1 MSDFI
6 RELEIKDAAEKDSWH
21 CWRRLFVPFP
31 QQLPSSRIS
40 GFSVRRKIV
49 GKKSGIRSSLNR
61 CRCM

>member
-40 GFSVRRKIV
+40 GFSVHWVQRKIV
-49 GKKSGIRSSLNR
+49 GK
-61 CRCM
+61 